1 MKSVCDSEVSPWN
14 NQVGLPV
21 DISVESNSV
30 QTNWHKLNSEGLSQ
44 DCLVRMLLAPDLAL
58 PLLNLRLVS
67 LVP

>member
-1 MKSVCDSEVSPWN
+1 MKSACDSEVPPQN
-14 NQVGLPV
+14 NQVSLPV
-21 DISVESNSV
+21 DIRVGSNSV
-30 QTNWHKLNSEGLSQ
+30 QTDWHTLNSEGLSQ